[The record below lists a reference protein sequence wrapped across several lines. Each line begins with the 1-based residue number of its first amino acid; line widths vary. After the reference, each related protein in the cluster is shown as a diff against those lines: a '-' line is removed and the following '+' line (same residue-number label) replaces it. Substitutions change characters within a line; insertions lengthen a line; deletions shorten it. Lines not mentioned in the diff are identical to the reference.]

1 MPPDGEDAVE
11 PPPVPVTPSHT
22 TTSGHVALVL
32 PTAEGGGAER
42 SMVRLANGLHRAGI
56 TVDLVLGTA
65 EGEYVDEIAAGV
77 NVIDLRSK
85 RMSSAVPG
93 LVRYLRSRR
102 PTAAVATLPHGNV
115 ALAIASRLARTGTRV
130 YLREASTP
138 SELTYGRFDVRD
150 RVTGSLV
157 ALAYRQAHGVIAV
170 SNGVATD
177 LHEQFGV
184 PRERIHVIANPVIDA
199 DVFEL
204 AAEELP
210 FAPFGADTAPVIMG
224 AGRLIADKGFDTLL
238 RAFAT
243 VRSQVDARLLIL
255 GEGQE
260 RAALEGLARDLD
272 LTPYVSM
279 PGFVQNPYAF
289 MARASLFVLSSRR
302 EGLPGVLIQAMACG
316 CPVVST
322 DCKSG
327 PDEVLEGGTY
337 GMLVP
342 VGDDAAMAAAMLTTL
357 AGDTDVEALKRRALD
372 YTLEESVEAFSRLLL

>member
-22 TTSGHVALVL
+22 TTSGRVALVL

-115 ALAIASRLARTGTRV
+115 ALAIASRLARSGTRV

-157 ALAYRQAHGVIAV
+157 ALAYRQADGVIAV
-170 SNGVATD
+170 SNGVAAD
-177 LHEQFGV
+177 LHLTRGV
-184 PRERIHVIANPVIDA
+184 GDATDVAREAGARGTGRSCAMWMMAFLLAGHGPLLSHVPGMIAQKPKIVKIA
-199 DVFEL
+199 AGAL
-204 AAEELP
+204 AVLGIVTGPAAVRP
-210 FAPFGADTAPVIMG
+210 
-224 AGRLIADKGFDTLL
+224 AGG
-238 RAFAT
+238 
-243 VRSQVDARLLIL
+243 
-255 GEGQE
+255 G
-260 RAALEGLARDLD
+260 
-272 LTPYVSM
+272 
-279 PGFVQNPYAF
+279 
-289 MARASLFVLSSRR
+289 MARPGRPGRR
-302 EGLPGVLIQAMACG
+302 RTGPPPGPRNRPG
-316 CPVVST
+316 
-322 DCKSG
+322 
-327 PDEVLEGGTY
+327 
-337 GMLVP
+337 
-342 VGDDAAMAAAMLTTL
+342 
-357 AGDTDVEALKRRALD
+357 
-372 YTLEESVEAFSRLLL
+372 

>member
-224 AGRLIADKGFDTLL
+224 AGRLIADKGFDRVTLEDV
-238 RAFAT
+238 RAEI
-243 VRSQVDARLLIL
+243 ARLASEQQSPLSPGL
-255 GEGQE
+255 GTLF
-260 RAALEGLARDLD
+260 ALARAGRQ
-272 LTPYVSM
+272 PIRPSAYRGS
-279 PGFVQNPYAF
+279 AF
-289 MARASLFVLSSRR
+289 
-302 EGLPGVLIQAMACG
+302 
-316 CPVVST
+316 
-322 DCKSG
+322 
-327 PDEVLEGGTY
+327 
-337 GMLVP
+337 
-342 VGDDAAMAAAMLTTL
+342 DDAECVRWLPFPQSRM
-357 AGDTDVEALKRRALD
+357 VAL
-372 YTLEESVEAFSRLLL
+372 